1 VLSAEKNVRSFISI
15 LVKRNKTSILILFL
29 LELLVNY
36 YGIKIFS
43 RLKGG
48 YFGRYSKLVLGHY
61 LN

>member
-1 VLSAEKNVRSFISI
+1 M
-15 LVKRNKTSILILFL
+15 SILILFL

-43 RLKGG
+43 WLKGEYLG
-48 YFGRYSKLVLGHY
+48 LYSKFVLGHY